1 MPVQVAL
8 YARVSTQDQNCE
20 VQLRELREFVA
31 RHRWEVCREYVD
43 TGFSGAKAS
52 RPALDRLM
60 SDAAQCR
67 FDVVAVFKLDRFG
80 RSVLHLN
87 QQLAAL
93 DSYGIRFIATS
104 QGLDTDHGNPT
115 SRLLLQILASVA
127 EFERQLICERT
138 LAGVRAARARG
149 KALGRPR
156 RVFRRDEALRLR
168 AEGLS
173 WRAIAQ
179 RLQVP
184 VSTLVDACKC
194 TEIVPPELANPE
206 WKLTPES
213 MAI

>member
-20 VQLRELREFVA
+20 VQLRELREFIA
-31 RHRWEVCREYVD
+31 RHRWVVYREYVD
-43 TGFSGAKAS
+43 TGFCGAKSS

-60 SDAAQCR
+60 ADAAQRR

-93 DSYGIRFIATS
+93 DSYGIRFIAAS
-104 QGLDTDHGNPT
+104 QGLDTDHSNPT

-138 LAGVRAARARG
+138 LAGVRAA
-149 KALGRPR
+149 LGRPR
-156 RVFRRDEALRLR
+156 RVFRRDEAIRMR
-168 AEGLS
+168 GEGLS
-173 WRAIAQ
+173 WRAIAE

-184 VSTLVDACKC
+184 VSTVVDACNC
-194 TEIVPPELANPE
+194 TEIVPTEAADPE
-206 WKLTPES
+206 WKSTLQGAS
-213 MAI
+213 A